1 MCLVFYIGAV
11 GIRIHIPHRGMSR
24 QVFVSMVIC
33 ACVGRTVDLNLCK
46 LDRLLELKH
55 MMIFSVRPPAC
66 SRSPSSLFPFALQPV
81 SIHSPACFRSPC
93 NQFPFTLQ
101 PVSIRPPA
109 CSRSPSSLFPFALQ
123 PVSIHSPACFHS
135 LSSLFPFT
143 FQPVSIHSPACS
155 RSPCNQFPFT
165 LQPVPVRPP
174 ACSRSVDLLILP
186 FKLQPSAFFVGL
198 FRCNCRLIAT
208 FLTFYLVLRPLS
220 RIFAVRNTS
229 L

>member
-1 MCLVFYIGAV
+1 MRGGRVGNSVGRDVGGLVFMCLVFYIGAV
-11 GIRIHIPHRGMSR
+11 GIRILIPHQGMSR

-55 MMIFSVRPPAC
+55 MMIFSVRPP
-66 SRSPSSLFPFALQPV
+66 
-81 SIHSPACFRSPC
+81 
-93 NQFPFTLQ
+93 T
-101 PVSIRPPA
+101 

-174 ACSRSVDLLILP
+174 ACSRSPCNQFPFILQPVPVRLLI
-186 FKLQPSAFFVGL
+186 
-198 FRCNCRLIAT
+198 C
-208 FLTFYLVLRPLS
+208 
-220 RIFAVRNTS
+220 
-229 L
+229 